1 VLAIQSHAAS
11 FSTITCKIDGQEV
24 KSYTP
29 VITDGQ
35 DIYLPLESL
44 KYFGLSFYLNHRAD
58 TVKIILPSHKTA
70 EIALAKP
77 GKDFMAPLHVL
88 ANILHATYTFS
99 GDQCDIRYKTAAICD
114 IQSTDSLDSNNA
126 SGKAASAS
134 QSKINTSGVLQN
146 PTSPDSIGDSAPNK
160 QPDTQAHQAYDNK
173 NPQPPLSISDV
184 KTPAQ
189 GSLADVNW
197 VNDDDTHAHIL
208 IMFNGAAPSPKMNFS
223 DDNTQIIMV
232 FPNCTSASNT
242 SKWSIDHPFAS
253 DITLQNDPQSNGLQ
267 LTVNLKQIVITR
279 LTRVSSNSLQVNLTT
294 PANSGKKFSNTRIIV
309 DPGHGGKS
317 TGCHTVVNGKYIY
330 EKELTL
336 SIAKKLYADLQQDNV
351 TAFMTRTDDTFVSLD
366 ARPAME
372 NEKNADLFVSIHIDD
387 CPGNNSASGTSV
399 YYHIQDPNS
408 HALARC
414 ISAAIAKTSGLP
426 RRGALS
432 DGVLYHSGL
441 AVLRGSVVPAVLVEV
456 GYINNAYDRSK
467 ILNDSF
473 QSTVAQAIC
482 DGLRTYVEGNLADT
496 QVTQKDNK

>member
-160 QPDTQAHQAYDNK
+160 QP
-173 NPQPPLSISDV
+173 
-184 KTPAQ
+184 
-189 GSLADVNW
+189 
-197 VNDDDTHAHIL
+197 DTHAHIL

-399 YYHIQDPNS
+399 YYHMQDPNS